1 VPAIEVKDD
10 LARIVL
16 RREELETLLA
26 GTKEEPVLLHPN
38 MGAEYRKQVANLAQV
53 LNREENRG
61 EAADILRSLVD
72 RIELRP
78 NQQGKL
84 EIDLYGDLAGILT
97 LAGKKDR
104 PLDQNGLSVHQDLNL
119 RPPRPE
125 RGNFSPQLDLLSPA
139 YKLHRRPQLAQQG
152 GGASPSKSRRNAR
165 YFSPF
170 QILRNVSW
178 VASPSVKAS

>member
-1 VPAIEVKDD
+1 MRTEKNASLVAAHGELARLTKQRGNIIQAIKDGVPATEVKDD
-10 LARIVL
+10 LARIVM
-16 RREELETLLA
+16 RREELEALLA

-97 LAGKKDR
+97 LAGKKAR
-104 PLDQNGLSVHQDLNL
+104 PLDQND
-119 RPPRPE
+119 
-125 RGNFSPQLDLLSPA
+125 
-139 YKLHRRPQLAQQG
+139 
-152 GGASPSKSRRNAR
+152 
-165 YFSPF
+165 
-170 QILRNVSW
+170 
-178 VASPSVKAS
+178 PSVQQVKVVAGVGFEPTTFRL